1 MLFSAPPG
9 QYCVATTSLIPT
21 EGGVDCP
28 VGTYGH
34 REGLTAE
41 SECTPCTA
49 GYYCE
54 TTGKLWLETFVGFVF
69 YTTL

>member
-1 MLFSAPPG
+1 M
-9 QYCVATTSLIPT
+9 ATTSMIPT

-54 TTGKLWLETFVGFVF
+54 TTGKL
-69 YTTL
+69 